1 MFEWIAIFLVIFGL
15 LIGAAWFFRGQLTG
29 QVDRGRDKRI
39 GLTEMVSI
47 DGSRK
52 LMLIYRDGVEHLV
65 MTGGPIDV
73 VVEQNIG
80 QPPQQRRQFDGRMP
94 PNNPPAFG
102 GVSAGGGGAGPGLS
116 TQGHGGGQG
125 QGLGQ
130 GLGLSNNPGV
140 VLGAGPDG
148 DGNSVTGRLRQRVSP
163 PPTLDT

>member
-1 MFEWIAIFLVIFGL
+1 MFEWIAIFLVIFGV

-29 QVDRGRDKRI
+29 QTDRGRDKRI
-39 GLTEMVSI
+39 GLTEVVSI

-80 QPPQQRRQFDGRMP
+80 QPPQQRRQFDGRVP
-94 PNNPPAFG
+94 PNSPPTFG
-102 GVSAGGGGAGPGLS
+102 GASSGGGGPSLS
-116 TQGHGGGQG
+116 TQGGG

-130 GLGLSNNPGV
+130 GLGLSNNPGAMV
-140 VLGAGPDG
+140 GAGPDG
-148 DGNSVTGRLRQRVSP
+148 DGASVTGRLRQRVSP